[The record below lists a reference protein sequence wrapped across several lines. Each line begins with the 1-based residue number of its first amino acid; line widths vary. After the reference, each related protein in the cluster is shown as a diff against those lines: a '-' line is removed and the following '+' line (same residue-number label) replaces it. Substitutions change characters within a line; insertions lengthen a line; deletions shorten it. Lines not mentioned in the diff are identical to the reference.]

1 MTLDLTAYRHAY
13 ANGACPRDLLSA
25 ALERLEKAGDPGIF
39 LHLASPELLDE
50 MLDALGPFDPAA
62 QPLWGVPF
70 AVKDN
75 IDVSGMPTTAGCPAF
90 AYWPTEDAAVI
101 AKLKAAGAIP
111 FGKTN
116 LDQFATGLVGL
127 RTPYPAPLNA
137 LDPEL
142 APGGSSSGSAVA
154 VARGIV
160 PFALGTDTAGSGRV
174 PAGLNGIVGLKPSL
188 GALSTRG
195 VVPACR
201 SLDCVS
207 IFAGS
212 VDDAWLVFNTASG
225 FDTADAYSK
234 TVVQAEPWQ
243 SLDGLTI
250 GVPALADREFDGSTE
265 AAAAFDSALATLAA
279 AGARIA
285 EIPFA
290 DFYGIATLLYEGPWV
305 AERYAAIRSFI
316 EEQPDALH
324 PVTRQII
331 EKARN
336 FSAAD
341 TFAAEYS
348 LADLRRKLEPL
359 LASVD
364 LLCVPTAP
372 RNATVA
378 EVEADPVGVNSML
391 GTYTNFV
398 NLLGMCGLTLPCG
411 SRPDGEPASVTLLA
425 PAGHDLR
432 LAGLGQQVSG
442 NLTGTEVGKDS
453 VLLAV
458 VGAHLSRMALNHQL
472 QDLGAA
478 FVEATETAPLYR
490 LFALPD
496 SVPAKPGMLRT
507 GSNGTAIKVEVW
519 RLTPAA
525 FGRFVAGIPGPLG
538 IGDVRLAGGRAVKG
552 FLVEAEG
559 VRGAEDITGYGGWRA
574 YTNAASGLR

>member
-1 MTLDLTAYRHAY
+1 MTLDLTAYRQAY
-13 ANGACPRDLLSA
+13 ANGACPRDLVAA
-25 ALERLEKAGDPGIF
+25 ALERLEKANDPGIF
-39 LHLASPELLDE
+39 LHLAAPELLAE
-50 MLDALGPFDPAA
+50 MLDALGPFNPAA
-62 QPLWGVPF
+62 KPLWGVPF

-75 IDVSGMPTTAGCPAF
+75 IDVAGMPTTAGCPAY
-90 AYWPTEDAAVI
+90 AYMPTEDAAVV

-111 FGKTN
+111 IGKTN

-137 LDPEL
+137 LDPML

-188 GALSTRG
+188 GALSARG

-212 VDDAWLVFNTASG
+212 VEDARQVFNAASG
-225 FDTADAYSK
+225 FDAADAYSK
-234 TVVQAEPWQ
+234 PVAQAELWH
-243 SLDGLTI
+243 SLDGLTV
-250 GVPALADREFDGSTE
+250 GVPARADREFDGSAETAAAYE
-265 AAAAFDSALATLAA
+265 AALTALTG
-279 AGARIA
+279 AGAQIA

-290 DFYGIATLLYEGPWV
+290 DFFGIATLLYEGPWV

-316 EEQPDALH
+316 EQQPDALH
-324 PVTRQII
+324 PVTRTII
-331 EKARN
+331 EKART

-341 TFAAEYS
+341 TFAAEYA
-348 LADLRRKLEPL
+348 LADLRRAVEPL

-378 EVEADPVGVNSML
+378 EVQGDPVGVNSML

-398 NLLGMCGLTLPCG
+398 NLLGMCGLTLPCAF
-411 SRPDGEPASVTLLA
+411 RPDGEPASVTLLA

-432 LAGLGQQVSG
+432 LAALGQQIGG
-442 NLTGTEVGKDS
+442 NLAGAGSGRDA

-458 VGAHLSRMALNHQL
+458 VGAHLSGMALNHQL

-496 SVPAKPGMLRT
+496 TQPPKPGMLRT
-507 GSNGTAIKVEVW
+507 GRDGTAIKVEVW
-519 RLTPAA
+519 RLTAAA

-538 IGDVRLAGGRAVKG
+538 IGDVRLACGHAVKG

-559 VRGAEDITGYGGWRA
+559 VRGAKDITGYGGWRA
-574 YTNAASGLR
+574 YIDAV

>member
-1 MTLDLTAYRHAY
+1 MTLDLTAYRQAY
-13 ANGACPRDLLSA
+13 ANGACPRDLLA
-25 ALERLEKAGDPGIF
+25 TALERLEKAGDPGIF
-39 LHLASPELLDE
+39 LHLASTELLDE
-50 MLDALGPFDPAA
+50 MLDALGPFNPAA
-62 QPLWGVPF
+62 KPLWGVPF

-75 IDVSGMPTTAGCPAF
+75 IDVAGMPTTAGCPAY
-90 AYWPTEDAAVI
+90 AYMPTEDAAVV

-111 FGKTN
+111 IGKTN

-137 LDPEL
+137 LDRKL

-234 TVVQAEPWQ
+234 PVVQAEPWQ

-265 AAAAFDSALATLAA
+265 AAAAYEAALATLAA

-290 DFYGIATLLYEGPWV
+290 DFFGIATLLYEGPWV

-324 PVTRQII
+324 PVTRTII

-341 TFAAEYS
+341 TFAAEYA
-348 LADLRRKLEPL
+348 LADLRRKVEPL

-378 EVEADPVGVNSML
+378 EVQADPVGVNSML

-432 LAGLGQQVSG
+432 LAGLGHQVAG
-442 NLTGTEVGKDS
+442 NLTGTEVGEDS

-458 VGAHLSRMALNHQL
+458 VGAHLSGMALNHQL

-478 FVEATETAPLYR
+478 LVEATETAPLYR

-507 GSNGTAIKVEVW
+507 WSDGTAIKVEVW

-538 IGDVRLAGGRAVKG
+538 IGDVRLAGGRTVKG

-574 YTNAASGLR
+574 YTNAASSLR